1 MAIASVAGKD
11 VFYEVSGQGP
21 PVVLVSGLAGVA
33 SYWEPNVA
41 EFARHHT
48 VVRYDH
54 RGTGASTRSE
64 QAYSIEMLA
73 DDLLGL
79 MDVLGLEKASLV
91 GHSTGGAIGQVIAS
105 KSPERIDRLV
115 LYATWAT
122 LCPQMKMCMDLRQT
136 VLRAEGAAAFHRAS
150 PLFLYPPK
158 YVCEAWDRIAR
169 DLENNVSNS
178 TTPTILDARID
189 AVTSF
194 DGRPYLDTI
203 AAPTLV
209 LVAEDDILTPKLVS
223 EELHEAIEGAELK
236 VLSYGAHAVSYCE
249 PEAFNAAVIPFLTT

>member
-1 MAIASVAGKD
+1 MAIASFAGTD
-11 VFYEVSGQGP
+11 VFYEIIGQGP

-41 EFARHHT
+41 ELAKHHT
-48 VVRYDH
+48 VLRYDH
-54 RGTGASTRSE
+54 RGTGGSTRAE
-64 QAYSIEMLA
+64 QTYSIELLA
-73 DDLLGL
+73 EDLLGL
-79 MDVLGLEKASLV
+79 MGRLGLEKASLV
-91 GHSTGGAIGQVIAS
+91 GHSTGGAIGQVIAA
-105 KSPERIDRLV
+105 KFPERIDKLV

-136 VLRAEGAAAFHRAS
+136 VLRAEGPAAFHRAS

-158 YVCEAWDRIAR
+158 YVCEAWDKIER
-169 DLENNVSNS
+169 DLEINVSNS
-178 TTPTILDARID
+178 TTPTILGARID

-194 DGRPYLDTI
+194 DGRPYLGSI

-223 EELHEAIEGAELK
+223 EELHQAIGGAELK

-249 PEAFNAAVIPFLTT
+249 PEAFNAAVIPFLKN